1 MGQYHGLD
9 GFLTFSKAMPVLRQA
24 RWTLSDRLKPPYS
37 GFPAKMIR
45 LLLR

>member
-1 MGQYHGLD
+1 MGQYHGFD
-9 GFLTFSKAMPVLRQA
+9 GFVTFSKAMPVLRQA
-24 RWTLSDRLKPPYS
+24 RWTLLDKLKPPYG